1 MERIFAPRSLWE
13 KRLRRWSRPSLKRR
27 VRTAFFVVLLV
38 VTPLLVLSIS
48 YSTRLLGQAHNLDL
62 ENERFEAIDS
72 LRILL
77 DANIETDRPLDEEM
91 YPLLQV
97 LQDTGLDMT
106 STVARL
112 GELEQRR
119 LEEMACR
126 SRYYQ
131 STPWLG
137 NLIAHLAPCQRTRW
151 QEDSRQALLELRLN
165 CSARLALAR
174 SDMATLADDATRNL
188 VTLLILTTLVV
199 AYFTVRFPQRLL
211 QPLTRITHAVKMAE
225 GGRLDVRAPLTNLEE
240 LDSLAQS
247 FNNTMASIDDFDSKK
262 RNRILTDRNKLDFLV
277 TQLPDAAAILDIT
290 SALDV
295 TNLGFRDVFGL
306 GPDWRGRRLTDLV
319 AEGAAPL
326 RLALHNL
333 ASTQDPLAAPF
344 VLERKGVI
352 YRANAEIVPILGAN
366 SEVAA
371 AVLVL
376 KGLHQTE
383 N

>member
-13 KRLRRWSRPSLKRR
+13 KRILRWSRPSLKRR
-27 VRTAFFVVLLV
+27 VRMAFLTVLLV

-48 YSTRLLGQAHNLDL
+48 YSTRLLEQAHNLDL
-62 ENERFEAIDS
+62 ENERFEAIDT
-72 LRILL
+72 LRTLL
-77 DANIETDRPLDEEM
+77 DANIGSDRPLDRDLL
-91 YPLLQV
+91 PLLEV
-97 LQDTGLDMT
+97 LQGTGLDV
-106 STVARL
+106 SHVLAQLHEHERQRID
-112 GELEQRR
+112 ELACETQRQ
-119 LEEMACR
+119 AAN
-126 SRYYQ
+126 
-131 STPWLG
+131 PWIGSL
-137 NLIAHLAPCQRTRW
+137 LLSLSPCLQTRW
-151 QEDSRQALLELRLN
+151 QEGSRQALLQLRLE
-165 CSARLALAR
+165 CSARLGQAR
-174 SDMATLADDATRNL
+174 LQMAALADDATRNL

-247 FNNTMASIDDFDSKK
+247 FNNTMASIDDFDGKK
-262 RNRILTDRNKLDFLV
+262 RNRILTDRNKLDYLV

-295 TNLGFRDVFGL
+295 TNLGFREVFGL
-306 GPDWRGRRLTDLV
+306 GQEWRGRRLTDLV

-326 RLALHNL
+326 RLALHHL
-333 ASTQDPLAAPF
+333 ASTQEPLSIPF
-344 VLERKGVI
+344 VLERKGSV
-352 YRANAEIVPILGAN
+352 YRATAEIVPILGAN

-371 AVLVL
+371 SVLVL